1 MSEWAS
7 SKTESLFLWRINQ
20 CLNTES
26 TLQKRPLPFPTQ
38 KISFWFFQMGLWSAP
53 NINGV
58 LNRHLSILATDQA
71 VIRRERGQGKAAS
84 HTQKATSFVGTS
96 MNSLFLSNT
105 IVSWPHLHSSYP
117 GYSIQFS
124 VHHQTLLTK
133 LKEKNTSYTPLYSQ
147 YPKYFFVELKLTTPD
162 THQLLFYI

>member
-38 KISFWFFQMGLWSAP
+38 KISFWFFQVGLWSAP

-58 LNRHLSILATDQA
+58 LNRHLTIFATDQA
-71 VIRRERGQGKAAS
+71 VIRRERGQGKAAG

-96 MNSLFLSNT
+96 MNSRLLSNT
-105 IVSWPHLHSSYP
+105 IVSWPHLQLLP
-117 GYSIQFS
+117 RIQYTVFCAYTKLS
-124 VHHQTLLTK
+124 WPSLRKRTLLTH
-133 LKEKNTSYTPLYSQ
+133 LCILSTQNISLWN
-147 YPKYFFVELKLTTPD
+147 
-162 THQLLFYI
+162 

>member
-7 SKTESLFLWRINQ
+7 SKTENLFLWRINQ

-38 KISFWFFQMGLWSAP
+38 KISFWFFQVGLRSAP

-58 LNRHLSILATDQA
+58 LNRHLIILATGQAGDQKRKRTRKSSWSEL
-71 VIRRERGQGKAAS
+71 RRLPPLWEPAWTLTS
-84 HTQKATSFVGTS
+84 SLIPLSPDHTYTALTQDTVYSF
-96 MNSLFLSNT
+96 LC
-105 IVSWPHLHSSYP
+105 I
-117 GYSIQFS
+117 
-124 VHHQTLLTK
+124 HQTLLTK

-147 YPKYFFVELKLTTPD
+147 YPKYFFVELKQTTD